1 VALLIANVKH
11 KFMHVFRHVKGKM
24 YIGVPIKKYFCWA
37 FQQIFF
43 FMINFAF
50 SINCFHFK
58 KALHGASPL

>member
-1 VALLIANVKH
+1 
-11 KFMHVFRHVKGKM
+11 M